1 LRNFLLKKLLLHL
14 VLLVSVNCFSQE
26 YSVKFLDISNGLS
39 NNSILTIFQDSDG
52 FMWFGTYDGLNRYDG
67 YNFKIYRNRIND
79 KNSLS
84 FNTIYN
90 IEEDSRKNIWVGGSN
105 GACVFD
111 RKASIFHP
119 IEHIYSANETQIV
132 KDVIHQIRSVSKELV
147 LVASQNF
154 GLLIY
159 ENGLFIGHTLALEN
173 QNNKVEKYS
182 YNATVI
188 EDDPKNNCSWI
199 YVANEGI
206 CKYNYHS
213 KKLKIIY
220 PLTMEVKCMKLAL
233 DGNLWLGTDEGLYLF
248 STNSNSLSNNYLKTN
263 CTVTDILQ
271 DKKNEIWA
279 TTDGC
284 GIFKVLDKHQKA
296 ISFQFANGKQFVKS
310 NSIWSIHEDVDGNKW
325 IGTLRG
331 GISMIGNKPKY
342 FKNIK
347 HNVKNSD
354 PAENFILSFCEDEK
368 QNLWIGTD
376 GAGLKFWNRKS
387 NTYSVYSASAND
399 NHKISSN
406 FITSIITGK
415 KDEIWLSTWAG
426 GINRINT
433 SDNSISHFSCY
444 NPYTK
449 RIEKNIWLVYRD
461 SKGNIWASAT
471 NEGFLYI
478 FDRTKNVFVLFD
490 KSIDNL
496 QCLTETSD
504 GILWGGNY
512 SSLFAIDKG
521 AKKQKKIAI
530 GNTIRCIYEDNDKN
544 LWLGTQDGGLL
555 LFDRK
560 TNKFKRLT
568 TDDGLPSNTIL
579 RILEDK
585 AGNLWMST
593 YNGICRFDKKGRTF
607 RNFSIND
614 GLQSNQFSF
623 NAGIKLTTGEFLF
636 GGINGFN
643 SFFPEQIKE
652 FNQKNKLL
660 LTDFQVNN
668 QPIEESKNELISD
681 WDSGKIKEV
690 VLPYNQTTV
699 SIGFVALDFNN
710 ADKINYAYK
719 LEGWDDQWSYVT
731 QIRKANYTRLAEGKY
746 AFKVKTTNFRGGW
759 NKEISLVTVVVLPPW
774 YRTWW
779 AYGIYLLAGAGIIYG
794 YIKYNKNKEKLK
806 YKVKIAELEITKEK
820 EIAEK
825 QSSMFTYISHEFR
838 TPLSLIINP
847 LKKTIKERNT
857 GNSNSVSDLVIAHRN
872 ARRLLSLV
880 DQLLLFRK
888 AENDGDDLKLSI
900 VNTNNL
906 CFEVFQCFVN
916 QAHDKNI
923 DYTFQIPENNIEI
936 IGDYEKI
943 EIALFNLMSNAFKF
957 TPAGG
962 EISLILTETETNIII
977 EISDTGNGIA
987 ENDLEVIF
995 EKFKQVNSKA
1005 AVGGSSGFGIG
1016 LFIVRY
1022 FIEKHKG
1029 TVSCKSEIGKGSTF
1043 KLSFLKGQNHFEDFQ
1058 ISTNAPT
1065 MSPLVEELM
1074 AEEAEEGILNT
1085 DNKTPENDL
1094 QKEILTNKRSLLII
1108 EDNADMRN
1116 YLIGLFSETYV
1127 LYSADNGEEGLK
1139 LTKKYMPDLVI
1150 SDIAM
1155 DVMDGLELCRK
1166 IKENSSLSHI
1176 PVVLLTASKN
1186 PETQLQGISDG
1197 ADDYITKPFD
1207 DDLLIA
1213 RVETLL
1219 RNRSN
1224 LRTYF
1229 LDSITLREN
1238 TQKVPAEYQEILKKC
1253 IAIIEANIHK
1263 RDFTIKN
1270 FATEMGMSHRTLYTK
1285 IKIISGQTLNAF
1297 IRSIRLRRAAMLML
1311 TENMNIAQA
1320 SVEVGIEDS
1329 KYFRQQFVK
1338 LFGMT
1343 PSEYIKKYKK
1353 SFNSDLNIIN

>member
-1 LRNFLLKKLLLHL
+1 
-14 VLLVSVNCFSQE
+14 
-26 YSVKFLDISNGLS
+26 
-39 NNSILTIFQDSDG
+39 
-52 FMWFGTYDGLNRYDG
+52 MWFGTYDGLNRYDG

-90 IEEDSRKNIWVGGSN
+90 IEEDSKKNMWVGGSK

-111 RKASIFHP
+111 RKTAVFRP
-119 IEHIYSANETQIV
+119 IEFTSNTNKTEIV
-132 KDVIHQIRSVSKELV
+132 KNVIHQIRSVSKELV

-154 GLLIY
+154 GLLVY
-159 ENGLFIGHTLALEN
+159 ENGSITGKTLILESR
-173 QNNKVEKYS
+173 NNKVKKHS
-182 YNATVI
+182 YDAAVI
-188 EDDPKNNCSWI
+188 ENDSQNNCSWV
-199 YVANEGI
+199 YVANVGI

-213 KKLKIIY
+213 KKLKVIY
-220 PLTMEVKCMKLAL
+220 ALYKDMKCMKLASN
-233 DGNLWLGTDEGLYLF
+233 GNLWLGTDEGLYLF
-248 STNSNSLSNNYLKTN
+248 NTNSNAISENYLSNN
-263 CTVTDILQ
+263 CTVTDILL

-284 GIFKVLDKHQKA
+284 GIYKVTDKNKKA
-296 ISFQFANGKQFVKS
+296 TPYYLANGKQFVKS
-310 NSIWSIHEDVDGNKW
+310 NSIWSIHEDIDGNKW

-331 GISMIGNKPKY
+331 GISMIGNKTKY

-347 HNVKNSD
+347 INVKNND
-354 PAENFILSFCEDEK
+354 PAENFILSFSEDQNE
-368 QNLWIGTD
+368 NLWIGTD
-376 GAGLKFWNRKS
+376 GAGLKFWNRKT
-387 NTYSVYSASAND
+387 NTYAVYSTSANAK
-399 NHKISSN
+399 NKISSN
-406 FITSIITGK
+406 FITSIIKGK

-426 GINRINT
+426 GVNRINT
-433 SDNSISHFSCY
+433 SDKSISQFSCY
-444 NPYTK
+444 NPFTK
-449 RIEKNIWLVYRD
+449 RIEKNIWFVYQD

-471 NEGFLYI
+471 NEGSLYI
-478 FDRTKNVFVLFD
+478 FDRTKNAFVLFD
-490 KSIDNL
+490 TSIDNL

-504 GILWGGNY
+504 GMLWGGNY
-512 SSLFAIDKG
+512 TSLFAIDKK
-521 AKKQKKIAI
+521 AKKQKKISI
-530 GNTIRCIYEDNDKN
+530 GNTIRCIYEDKDKK

-555 LFDRK
+555 LFDRN
-560 TNKFKRLT
+560 TNKFDRLT

-585 AGNLWMST
+585 KGNLWMST
-593 YNGICRFDKKGRTF
+593 YNGISRFDKKRQSF
-607 RNFSIND
+607 RNFSVND

-623 NAGIKLTTGEFLF
+623 NAGIELSSGEFLF
-636 GGINGFN
+636 GGINGYN
-643 SFFPEQIKE
+643 SFYPEQIKE
-652 FNQKNKLL
+652 VNQKKDVF

-668 QPIEESKNELISD
+668 QPIEEGNKDLISD
-681 WDSGKIKEV
+681 WDQGKIKEV
-690 VLPYNQTTV
+690 VLPYNQTTI

-710 ADKINYAYK
+710 TDKINYAYK
-719 LEGWDDQWSYVT
+719 LEGWDDQSSYVS
-731 QIRKANYTRLAEGKY
+731 QIRKANYTRLAAGKY
-746 AFKVKTTNFRGGW
+746 IFKVKTNNFKGGW
-759 NKEISLVTVVVLPPW
+759 NTEKSLVTIVVLPPW
-774 YRTWW
+774 YQTWW
-779 AYGIYLLAGAGIIYG
+779 AYSFYLFAGFAIIYG
-794 YIKYNKNKEKLK
+794 YIRYNKNKEKLK

-825 QSSMFTYISHEFR
+825 QSSMFTFISHEFR

-847 LKKTIKERNT
+847 LKKEIKLRNA
-857 GNSNSVSDLVIAHRN
+857 GNPSSVSDLVIAHRN

-888 AENDGDDLKLSI
+888 AENDADELRISV
-900 VNTNNL
+900 VNVNNL

-916 QAHDKNI
+916 QAKDKNI
-923 DYTFQIPENNIEI
+923 DYTFQIPEHNIDI

-943 EIALFNLMSNAFKF
+943 EIALFNLLSNAFKY
-957 TPAGG
+957 TPTAGA
-962 EISLILTETETNIII
+962 ISLILAETATNVSI

-987 ENDLEVIF
+987 ENDLEIIF
-995 EKFKQVNSKA
+995 EKFKQVNAKTS
-1005 AVGGSSGFGIG
+1005 VGGSSGFGIG

-1029 TVSCKSEIGKGSTF
+1029 TVSCDSEIGKGSTF
-1043 KLSFLKGQNHFEDFQ
+1043 KLSFLKGQDHFDNLQ
-1058 ISTNAPT
+1058 IDTNISN
-1065 MSPLVEELM
+1065 MSPLTAELM
-1074 AEEAEEGILNT
+1074 LEDFEEDTMVFDDATL
-1085 DNKTPENDL
+1085 ENDL
-1094 QKEILTNKRSLLII
+1094 QKEMLTKKRSLLII
-1108 EDNADMRN
+1108 DDNADIRN
-1116 YLIGLFSETYV
+1116 YLIGLFSGTHIV
-1127 LYSADNGEEGLK
+1127 YSADNGEEGLK

-1155 DVMDGLELCRK
+1155 DMMDGLELCRR

-1229 LDSITLREN
+1229 LDSITLRGQ
-1238 TQKVPAEYQEILKKC
+1238 TQKVPAEYQEMLNKC

-1263 RDFTIKN
+1263 RDFTIKT
-1270 FATEMGMSHRTLYTK
+1270 FASEMGMSHRTLYTK

-1320 SVEVGIEDS
+1320 SVEVGFEDP

-1343 PSEYIKKYKK
+1343 PSEYIKKYKN
-1353 SFNSDLNIIN
+1353 SFNSDLNIVN